1 MAGAVWRPI
10 RGVDVGRV
18 RDARLQ
24 AHHAV
29 QWLARAARA
38 FVPPQPDDS
47 HTNLAW
53 DHELDGFTTHPLAGD
68 SHLGL
73 RVAELALVFT
83 GSRQRRAR
91 ALGQCR
97 FLARGRTLRRAL
109 FLRQP
114 VPLSRSG

>member
-1 MAGAVWRPI
+1 VARAVWRPF

-18 RDARLQ
+18 RDARPQ

-38 FVPPQPDDS
+38 FVPPQLDDC
-47 HTNLAW
+47 HRNLGW
-53 DHELDGFTTHPLAGD
+53 DDALDGFTTQPLAGD
-68 SHLGL
+68 LRLGL

-83 GSRQRRAR
+83 GTSGAD
-91 ALGQCR
+91 
-97 FLARGRTLRRAL
+97 LAAS
-109 FLRQP
+109 RQP